1 MPKTWVVVAESSRA
15 KIFELDKRNLPLK
28 ELEGFAHTPS
38 RVHEQQLT
46 SDLPGRS
53 NDSHGHGS
61 HKMGTH
67 TSAKQ
72 HESQEFAKTIGNHL
86 DSARCQGKFD
96 KLIIM
101 SSPAFLG
108 QLRKQLSSETRKYV
122 HSEID
127 KNLVRHNTSE
137 IQEHLPFYI

>member
-1 MPKTWVVVAESSRA
+1 
-15 KIFELDKRNLPLK
+15 
-28 ELEGFAHTPS
+28 
-38 RVHEQQLT
+38 
-46 SDLPGRS
+46 
-53 NDSHGHGS
+53 
-61 HKMGTH
+61 
-67 TSAKQ
+67 
-72 HESQEFAKTIGNHL
+72 
-86 DSARCQGKFD
+86 
-96 KLIIM
+96 M

>member
-38 RVHEQQLT
+38 RAHEQQLT

-53 NDSHGHGS
+53 QDSHGHGS
-61 HKMGTH
+61 HKMGSQV
-67 TSAKQ
+67 SAKQ
-72 HESQEFAKTIGNHL
+72 HESQEFAKTIGQHL
-86 DSARCQGKFD
+86 DSARCEGKFD

-108 QLRKQLSSETRKYV
+108 QLRKQLSAETRKFV

-127 KNLVRHNTSE
+127 KNLVRHKPTD
-137 IQEHLPFYI
+137 IQQHLPFYI

>member
-1 MPKTWVVVAESSRA
+1 
-15 KIFELDKRNLPLK
+15 
-28 ELEGFAHTPS
+28 
-38 RVHEQQLT
+38 
-46 SDLPGRS
+46 
-53 NDSHGHGS
+53 
-61 HKMGTH
+61 MGTH

-108 QLRKQLSSETRKYV
+108 QLRKQMSSETRKYV

-127 KNLVRHNTSE
+127 KNLVRHNTSD